1 MFKTQKDETREFL
14 EGEEKEKSLVSA
26 ALLFFTVAGKL
37 KLPFTLFKPPLVLHQ
52 RIHCVL
58 GLPLSRV

>member
-26 ALLFFTVAGKL
+26 IIFYCSWETQVAFRSFQTSTGFAPENPL
-37 KLPFTLFKPPLVLHQ
+37 CAGAAPF
-52 RIHCVL
+52 
-58 GLPLSRV
+58 